1 MGLNHSPK
9 AVSDNLV
16 LMIDFANPKVVS
28 GNALTNIVGNGL
40 SINIAN
46 SSANSVTIAN
56 GYAEFNPV
64 DLRNAATVYTISS
77 ETFFANN
84 ARQEVTMET
93 AFYTYR
99 TMAAFDPNSREAA
112 NRTRLISP
120 RTYSRPAA
128 LGFGHSANGTMVVE
142 SNANDIW
149 RTATFNVPEA
159 TYNTWVVV
167 TQTTSSNGTYML
179 TYVNGTL
186 RNNLTLAAPNG
197 VLGNGGGY
205 LIGRGEYDTLVNY
218 NGRIAYL
225 KVYNRVLSQEEVLAN
240 FNAVRGRFG
249 L

>member
-46 SSANSVTIAN
+46 STANSVTIAN

-99 TMAAFDPNSREAA
+99 TMSAFAA
-112 NRTRLISP
+112 NSTAAADRTRLISP
-120 RTYSRPAA
+120 RTGSRAAA
-128 LGFGHSANGTMVVE
+128 LGFGHGNGVFVAE
-142 SNANDIW
+142 SNANDTW
-149 RTATFNVPEA
+149 RVATFNVPEA

-167 TQTTSSNGTYML
+167 TQTTSSNGAYML